1 MSSEWEVRNA
11 ESETRPPVRRSW
23 RRAVRIGTGLVGVY
37 AVAVIVLILGE
48 NRLAFPGWTIRKPW
62 LGSPAKTMVEEEAIA
77 TADGNT
83 IHGWWLPATDWTP
96 AKGAVLYM
104 HGNGQNLSTCGKALR
119 DWRNELQMS
128 VLGFDYPGFGH
139 STGTP
144 DEQSCYAASQA
155 AFDWIVRAKGVAARD
170 VVVIGQSMGGAMAT
184 EIASRQRC
192 RMLLTSGAF
201 TSFPDIAQY
210 HYRWLPARYLVRL
223 KFDNLAK
230 MRRMETPVFIAHGTE
245 DQTVPFSQ
253 GEQLYAAAAVGLKRF
268 YPVPRH
274 GHSQPDTDEFYQ
286 AVRTFLQAAR
296 RNDSR

>member
-1 MSSEWEVRNA
+1 M
-11 ESETRPPVRRSW
+11 
-23 RRAVRIGTGLVGVY
+23 Y
-37 AVAVIVLILGE
+37 AVAVIALVLGE

-62 LGSPAKTMVEEEAIA
+62 LGPPPKTLVEEESIA
-77 TADGNT
+77 TTDGNT
-83 IHGWWLPATDWTP
+83 VQGWWLPAANWTP

-119 DWRNELQMS
+119 NWRNELQMS

-155 AFDWIVRAKGVAARD
+155 AFDWILREKGVAARD

-201 TSFPDIAQY
+201 TSFPDIAQQ
-210 HYRWLPARYLVRL
+210 HYGWLPAHWLVRL

-230 MRRMETPVFIAHGTE
+230 MRRMETPVFIAQGTE
-245 DQTVPFSQ
+245 DRTVPFVH
-253 GEQLYAAAAVGLKRF
+253 GERLYAAAAAGLKQF
-268 YPVPRH
+268 YPVLGH
-274 GHSQPDTDEFYQ
+274 GHSQPDTHEFYD
-286 AVRTFLQAAR
+286 AVRAFLR
-296 RNDSR
+296 ETPRDDSH